1 VIKFSLKLR
10 KSGSETLQ
18 LLRTAYGDAVL
29 SSAQVFRW
37 HKAFKDRREGVEDE
51 QCTGCPS
58 TSRNGNS
65 VACVKAVV
73 DRDRR
78 LSVRLI
84 AEEVGLP
91 KTGIHRIIT
100 EDQHMRKI
108 CVKLV
113 PKNLSDEQKD
123 SRVLVSRELLDRV
136 TSEPNFL
143 QRVITRVETWVFE
156 YDPTTKRQSSEWH
169 TSHSPRSKKAQ
180 MSKSRV
186 KSMLIISFFDSKG
199 IVHKEF
205 VPPRQT
211 VNQTF
216 YLQVLE
222 CLRNRV
228 VRVHHEIANTW
239 FLRHNNVPCHT
250 SFAVREFL
258 AQHNITTLPHP
269 PYSLDLAPCNFFL
282 FPKLKTHLE
291 GHHFGT
297 VENIQAAAMRALNN
311 ISSEEFLHC
320 YEEWQQR
327 WNHCI

>member
-1 VIKFSLKLR
+1 MQRSLEQRYTIKFCVKLG

-29 SSAQVFRW
+29 SSSQVLRW
-37 HKAFKDRREGVEDE
+37 YKAFKDGREGVEDE
-51 QCTGCPS
+51 ERAGRPS
-58 TSRNGNS
+58 TSRTENN
-65 VACVKAVV
+65 VARVKAVL

-78 LSVRLI
+78 LSVRLM

-91 KTGIHRIIT
+91 KTDVHRIIT
-100 EDQHMRKI
+100 EDLHMRKI
-108 CVKLV
+108 CAKLV

-123 SRVLVSRELLDRV
+123 NRVLVSRELLDRV

-143 QRVITRVETWVFE
+143 QRVITGDETWVFE

-169 TSHSPRSKKAQ
+169 TSHSPRPKKAR

-186 KSMLIISFFDSKG
+186 KSMLIIFFYSKG

-211 VNQTF
+211 VNKTF

-228 VRVHHEIANTW
+228 VRVRREIANTW
-239 FLRHNNVPCHT
+239 FLQHDNTPSHT

-258 AQHNITTLPHP
+258 A
-269 PYSLDLAPCNFFL
+269 
-282 FPKLKTHLE
+282 
-291 GHHFGT
+291 
-297 VENIQAAAMRALNN
+297 
-311 ISSEEFLHC
+311 
-320 YEEWQQR
+320 
-327 WNHCI
+327 